1 MKIKKIKLAFCMTI
15 FSVISPQEVLSVG
28 TSVMTNNGQTITL
41 TLPVKATIT
50 ADSILRDAIL
60 VKPLSSLYDIVTWD
74 SENNRFKNHE
84 FLVRV
89 IKETA
94 VPISFEVINDQYT
107 CGYNN
112 PDRMS
117 PLPIDIAIA
126 NSDYKYSVS
135 WSGGYVNMEK
145 GRAAIVNDS
154 HSWRSSV
161 NGVDRYLDLTLNINF
176 PDMTPYTQ
184 LLNRGGICRG
194 SITMLL
200 SNKL

>member
-1 MKIKKIKLAFCMTI
+1 MVI
-15 FSVISPQEVLSVG
+15 FYVISLQEVLSAS
-28 TSVMTNNGQTITL
+28 TSVITNNGQTITL
-41 TLPVKATIT
+41 TLPVRATIT
-50 ADSILRDAIL
+50 ADSILRDTIL
-60 VKPLSSLYDIVTWD
+60 VKPLSSLYDVVTWD

-107 CGYNN
+107 CSYNN

-117 PLPIDIAIA
+117 PLPTDIAIA

-135 WSGGYVNMEK
+135 WSGGYVDMGK
-145 GRAAIVNDS
+145 GRAATVNDS
-154 HSWRSSV
+154 HSWLSSV

-184 LLNRGGICRG
+184 LLNRGGLCRG